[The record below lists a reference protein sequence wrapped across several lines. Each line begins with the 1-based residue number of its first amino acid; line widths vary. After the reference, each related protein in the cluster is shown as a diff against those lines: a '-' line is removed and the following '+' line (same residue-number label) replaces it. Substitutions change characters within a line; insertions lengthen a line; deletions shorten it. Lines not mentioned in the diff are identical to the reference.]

1 MQGILFLDFD
11 GVINPYM
18 YKNEVIPDRKKWLR
32 IWKHPGFIH
41 ISNYTI
47 GQVNANFDVE
57 ACQYIKDL
65 CDRFDLKIV
74 VTSSWKEFYSLKQI
88 KALLSLHQLDSYVI
102 DMTSRENQSRSDK
115 IRNYIKEHH
124 IKIFLILDDIDMRNE
139 FPNHC
144 IKTTNLF
151 SKEQYQLA
159 IQLLEVQYA

>member
-18 YKNEVIPDRKKWLR
+18 YKQEVIPDRKKWLR
-32 IWKHPGFIH
+32 IWKHPGFLH

-57 ACQYIKDL
+57 ACQYVKNL

-88 KALLSLHQLDSYVI
+88 KALLSLRHLDSYVI
-102 DMTSRENQSRSDK
+102 GTTSKENQSRSTK
-115 IRNYIKEHH
+115 IKAYIEAHH
-124 IKIFLILDDIDMRNE
+124 INVYLVLDDIDMRAD
-139 FPNHC
+139 FPDHC
-144 IKTTNLF
+144 IKTYNLF
-151 SKEQYQLA
+151 SKEQYELA
-159 IQLLEVQYA
+159 IQLLEVQHA